1 MRCLTHPLLR
11 KLLSLPPQCV
21 PGRGTPSKGA
31 VLCPKPLFLKQS
43 CSAGPGLVTATDMVN
58 YWQKVFET
66 NGIPEAQESS
76 QYIVSFVL
84 GAKTFQSLD
93 SKSLHTPLTAL
104 QQEQIQQLSHKR
116 LQRMPVQYVLG
127 EWDFQELTLKMRP
140 PVFIPRPETEDL
152 VSLVVEEEFQKC
164 ENSALCFPAPVPH
177 PVILEIGCGSG
188 AIALSLLCKLPQS
201 RVIAMDKEEAA
212 VNLTRENAYRLQ
224 LQERIHIIH
233 QDVSHSNS
241 FHSYSPLCLFP
252 FLSLMGGGRHERQ
265 FLGEDLDTELIGK
278 MLSLR
283 AVCDSFSFLGSAK
296 QLLLW
301 GPIDV
306 IVSNPPYVFHEDMA
320 SLDAEILCY
329 EDLDALDGGDDG
341 MRVIK
346 TILALAPSLLK
357 VSGSVFLEVDPRHPN
372 MVEHWLQAHPELLL
386 TLRAIHK
393 DFCGKPRFLHIQ
405 KQSS

>member
-11 KLLSLPPQCV
+11 KLLSLPPQHV

-31 VLCPKPLFLKQS
+31 VLSPKQLFLRQS
-43 CSAGPGLVTATDMVN
+43 CGAEPGLMTATDMVN

-66 NGIPEAQESS
+66 NGIPEARESS

-127 EWDFQELTLKMRP
+127 EWDFQDLTLKMRP

-164 ENSALCFPAPVPH
+164 ENSALCFPVPAPR

-212 VNLTRENAYRLQ
+212 VDLTRENALRLQ

-233 QDVSHSNS
+233 QDVSHS
-241 FHSYSPLCLFP
+241 
-252 FLSLMGGGRHERQ
+252 
-265 FLGEDLDTELIGK
+265 
-278 MLSLR
+278 
-283 AVCDSFSFLGSAK
+283 SAK

-346 TILALAPSLLK
+346 TILSLAPSLLK
-357 VSGSVFLEVDPRHPN
+357 VSGEVRIFEGQSSNKKKMEESSQERECRKQGSFLRSVFLEVDPRHPN

-386 TLRAIHK
+386 TLHAIHK

>member
-1 MRCLTHPLLR
+1 MRCLTLPLLR
-11 KLLSLPPQCV
+11 KLLSLPAQCV

-31 VLCPKPLFLKQS
+31 VLSAKQLFLRQS
-43 CSAGPGLVTATDMVN
+43 CSAGPGLMTPTDMVN

-84 GAKTFQSLD
+84 GAKTSLD
-93 SKSLHTPLTAL
+93 CKSLRTPLTAL

-164 ENSALCFPAPVPH
+164 ENSALCFPVPVPH

-212 VNLTRENAYRLQ
+212 VDLTRENAYRLQ

-233 QDVSHSNS
+233 QDVSHS
-241 FHSYSPLCLFP
+241 
-252 FLSLMGGGRHERQ
+252 
-265 FLGEDLDTELIGK
+265 
-278 MLSLR
+278 
-283 AVCDSFSFLGSAK
+283 SAK

-357 VSGSVFLEVDPRHPN
+357 VSGSVFLEVDPRHPD

-386 TLRAIHK
+386 TLRATHK

>member
-1 MRCLTHPLLR
+1 MRCLIHPLLR
-11 KLLSLPPQCV
+11 KLNLPPQHV

-31 VLCPKPLFLKQS
+31 VLSPKHLFLRRS
-43 CSAGPGLVTATDMVN
+43 CSAGPGLVTATDMVS

-127 EWDFQELTLKMRP
+127 EWDFQDLTLKMRP
-140 PVFIPRPETEDL
+140 PVFIPRPETE
-152 VSLVVEEEFQKC
+152 
-164 ENSALCFPAPVPH
+164 
-177 PVILEIGCGSG
+177 G
-188 AIALSLLCKLPQS
+188 

-212 VNLTRENAYRLQ
+212 VDLTRENAHRLH

-233 QDVSHSNS
+233 QDVSHS
-241 FHSYSPLCLFP
+241 
-252 FLSLMGGGRHERQ
+252 
-265 FLGEDLDTELIGK
+265 
-278 MLSLR
+278 
-283 AVCDSFSFLGSAK
+283 SAK

-301 GPIDV
+301 GPVDV

-320 SLDAEILCY
+320 SLDAEILRY

-341 MRVIK
+341 MRAIK

-357 VSGSVFLEVDPRHPN
+357 VSGSVFLEVDPRHPG
-372 MVEHWLQAHPELLL
+372 MVEHWLQAHPDLLL